1 MNKYLKD
8 QNISATE
15 GHVSSKLFVKGRLLY
30 YTIDLNLVAGAGT
43 FEFILGPAT
52 QKNLNEMSA
61 YVESLEN
68 ELMCFTQLVKDNYI
82 DNMGKIERLLKYRT
96 SRIKVNHILNE
107 KVQ

>member
-1 MNKYLKD
+1 MSRFLND
-8 QNISATE
+8 QIITTTE
-15 GHVSSKLFVKGRLLY
+15 GHYSSCLLVKDRLLY
-30 YTIDLNLVAGAGT
+30 YTITLNLVAGTGT

-52 QKNLNEMSA
+52 QENLNEMSS

-107 KVQ
+107 KEQ